1 VRAASIALQDMQH
14 LVAGDPDETVK
25 YVNYPTFAQ
34 AHSTQSVNARL
45 IGFCSERTLAP
56 LSSATR
62 ILADGIALRQG
73 R

>member
-14 LVAGDPDETVK
+14 LVAGGPDETVK

-56 LSSATR
+56 LSSPTR